1 MTLDER
7 TRELV
12 AVGASITAN
21 CGPCLEYHTR
31 KAREAGADGAEIAQA
46 VDVGRLVRKGA
57 ASKLDALSAKL
68 VEDLSVSVSEGC
80 GCAN

>member
-1 MTLDER
+1 MALDER

-12 AVGASITAN
+12 AVGASVTAN

-31 KAREAGADGAEIAQA
+31 KAREAGADGAELAQA

-57 ASKLDALSAKL
+57 AGKLDALSARL
-68 VEDLSVSVSEGC
+68 VAEQPVSATEGC
-80 GCAN
+80 GCAQ

>member
-1 MTLDER
+1 MALDER
-7 TRELV
+7 TKELV

-46 VDVGRLVRKGA
+46 ADVGRLVRKGA
-57 ASKLDALSAKL
+57 AGKLDALSAKIL
-68 VEDLSVSVSEGC
+68 EGLAVSSSEGC
-80 GCAN
+80 GCAT